1 MISPLSGV
9 SFKLSDCVQTGDVQ
23 NSQNSFDLNIPI
35 KTRDD
40 IFAEFYYDFES
51 EEKVMQLRNGY

>member
-1 MISPLSGV
+1 MQNG
-9 SFKLSDCVQTGDVQ
+9 DCQ

-40 IFAEFYYDFES
+40 ILAEFYYDFES